1 MTSLIHR
8 LILLIWPE
16 LQPLIQTEIQRAID
30 AERRRI
36 EREFAQAETK
46 PRRFI
51 GM

>member
-30 AERRRI
+30 AERRRKL
-36 EREFAQAETK
+36 ALDAPAETK